1 MIREIIG
8 ATSLASMLMPNKV
21 KKRKMMP
28 SISKT
33 AAVLGLG
40 VGAYVAYK
48 NQMNKQDN
56 SSDI

>member
-8 ATSLASMLMPNKV
+8 ATSLASMIMPNK
-21 KKRKMMP
+21 KRKKNMAG
-28 SISKT
+28 ISKT
-33 AAVLGLG
+33 AAIVGLG

-56 SSDI
+56 SSDN